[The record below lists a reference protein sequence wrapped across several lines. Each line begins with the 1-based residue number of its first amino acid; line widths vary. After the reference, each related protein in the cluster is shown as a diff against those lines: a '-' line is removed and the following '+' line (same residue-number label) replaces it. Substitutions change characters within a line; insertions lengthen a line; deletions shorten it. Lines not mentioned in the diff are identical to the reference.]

1 MCFLSWNPNKKKFD
15 ILLEEL
21 NLSLN
26 ECTIIINSEYIYLYK
41 YVTVNKVS
49 RLIYKFKKS
58 SVVFYFIYNLK
69 IMKKQKKTLFQ
80 RFIYG
85 VKLAWNLP
93 SLPTSVDKFNNY
105 PLIRIFRVIR
115 GISILLFLSSPGWIN
130 NSFYLKW
137 IIFVLAMIQFLYIA
151 VISIIKIGYI
161 VYLWKNKKLEVRNSP
176 IDLIASLTLILAT
189 CIKGACVAGGVG
201 ATVLGLGFG
210 ADMLLEEAGYP
221 PFFKKAVGNQL
232 SNILSGLG
240 YTGNAEYLELQKRML
255 DIKQKAK
262 NIEEL
267 NRIVDNMEKDP
278 SFSELKSELAE
289 FKREF
294 IKDLQREKTQKAIEQ
309 SKILAELKNIK
320 KKW

>member
-1 MCFLSWNPNKKKFD
+1 
-15 ILLEEL
+15 
-21 NLSLN
+21 
-26 ECTIIINSEYIYLYK
+26 
-41 YVTVNKVS
+41 
-49 RLIYKFKKS
+49 
-58 SVVFYFIYNLK
+58 
-69 IMKKQKKTLFQ
+69 MKKQKTLFQ

-85 VKLAWNLP
+85 LKLAWNLP
-93 SLPTSVDKFNNY
+93 SLPTSVDKFHNY
-105 PLIRIFRVIR
+105 PLIRIFRVIG

-130 NSFYLKW
+130 NSYIKW
-137 IIFVLAMIQFLYIA
+137 IIFVLAMIQFIYIA
-151 VISIIKIGYI
+151 VISFIKIGYI

-176 IDLIASLTLILAT
+176 INHIASLTFKLVSLTFKLAT
-189 CIKGACVAGGVG
+189 YIKCAGATGAV

-210 ADMLLEEAGYP
+210 ADKLLEEAGYP

-232 SNILSGLG
+232 SNILSCLG
-240 YTGNAEYLELQKRML
+240 YTGNAEYLELKKIML

-320 KKW
+320 KNW

>member
-1 MCFLSWNPNKKKFD
+1 
-15 ILLEEL
+15 
-21 NLSLN
+21 
-26 ECTIIINSEYIYLYK
+26 
-41 YVTVNKVS
+41 
-49 RLIYKFKKS
+49 
-58 SVVFYFIYNLK
+58 
-69 IMKKQKKTLFQ
+69 
-80 RFIYG
+80 
-85 VKLAWNLP
+85 
-93 SLPTSVDKFNNY
+93 
-105 PLIRIFRVIR
+105 
-115 GISILLFLSSPGWIN
+115 
-130 NSFYLKW
+130 
-137 IIFVLAMIQFLYIA
+137 MIQFIYIA
-151 VISIIKIGYI
+151 VISFIKIGYI

-176 IDLIASLTLILAT
+176 INHIASLTFKLAT
-189 CIKGACVAGGVG
+189 CIKGACVAG

-210 ADMLLEEAGYP
+210 AVATVLGFGADKLLEEAGYP

-320 KKW
+320 KN

>member
-1 MCFLSWNPNKKKFD
+1 
-15 ILLEEL
+15 
-21 NLSLN
+21 
-26 ECTIIINSEYIYLYK
+26 
-41 YVTVNKVS
+41 
-49 RLIYKFKKS
+49 
-58 SVVFYFIYNLK
+58 
-69 IMKKQKKTLFQ
+69 
-80 RFIYG
+80 
-85 VKLAWNLP
+85 
-93 SLPTSVDKFNNY
+93 
-105 PLIRIFRVIR
+105 
-115 GISILLFLSSPGWIN
+115 
-130 NSFYLKW
+130 
-137 IIFVLAMIQFLYIA
+137 MIQFLYIA
-151 VISIIKIGYI
+151 VISFIKIGYI

-176 IDLIASLTLILAT
+176 TDHIASLTLKLAT
-189 CIKGACVAGGVG
+189 CIKGACVAGGAG

-210 ADMLLEEAGYP
+210 ADKLLEEAVYP

-232 SNILSGLG
+232 SNILSGLS
-240 YTGNAEYLELQKRML
+240 YTGNAEYLELQKIML

-320 KKW
+320 KN

>member
-1 MCFLSWNPNKKKFD
+1 
-15 ILLEEL
+15 
-21 NLSLN
+21 
-26 ECTIIINSEYIYLYK
+26 
-41 YVTVNKVS
+41 
-49 RLIYKFKKS
+49 
-58 SVVFYFIYNLK
+58 
-69 IMKKQKKTLFQ
+69 MKKQKTLFQ

-85 VKLAWNLP
+85 VKLAWNIP

-105 PLIRIFRVIR
+105 PLIRIFIVIR
-115 GISILLFLSSPGWIN
+115 GISILLFLSSSGWIN
-130 NSFYLKW
+130 NSYIKW

-151 VISIIKIGYI
+151 VISFIKIGYI

-176 IDLIASLTLILAT
+176 TDHIASLTLKLAT
-189 CIKGACVAGGVG
+189 CIKGACVAGGAG

-210 ADMLLEEAGYP
+210 ADKLLEEAGYP

-232 SNILSGLG
+232 SNILSGLS
-240 YTGNAEYLELQKRML
+240 YTGNAEYLELQKIML

-320 KKW
+320 KNW

>member
-1 MCFLSWNPNKKKFD
+1 
-15 ILLEEL
+15 
-21 NLSLN
+21 
-26 ECTIIINSEYIYLYK
+26 
-41 YVTVNKVS
+41 
-49 RLIYKFKKS
+49 
-58 SVVFYFIYNLK
+58 
-69 IMKKQKKTLFQ
+69 MKKQKTLFQ

-93 SLPTSVDKFNNY
+93 SLPTSVDKFHNY
-105 PLIRIFRVIR
+105 PLIRIFRVIG

-130 NSFYLKW
+130 NYYIKW
-137 IIFVLAMIQFLYIA
+137 IIFVLAMIQFLCIA
-151 VISIIKIGYI
+151 VISFIKIGYI

-176 IDLIASLTLILAT
+176 IDYIASLTLKLAT
-189 CIKGACVAGGVG
+189 CIKGACVAGGAGATVLGFG

-210 ADMLLEEAGYP
+210 ADKLLEEAGYP

-240 YTGNAEYLELQKRML
+240 YTGNAEYLELKKIML

-309 SKILAELKNIK
+309 SKILAELKNIQK
-320 KKW
+320 NW

>member
-1 MCFLSWNPNKKKFD
+1 
-15 ILLEEL
+15 
-21 NLSLN
+21 
-26 ECTIIINSEYIYLYK
+26 
-41 YVTVNKVS
+41 
-49 RLIYKFKKS
+49 
-58 SVVFYFIYNLK
+58 
-69 IMKKQKKTLFQ
+69 
-80 RFIYG
+80 
-85 VKLAWNLP
+85 
-93 SLPTSVDKFNNY
+93 
-105 PLIRIFRVIR
+105 
-115 GISILLFLSSPGWIN
+115 
-130 NSFYLKW
+130 
-137 IIFVLAMIQFLYIA
+137 MIQFLYIA

-320 KKW
+320 KK